1 MQPDQA
7 KFLLDFLLPRLKSEQ
22 ATTKKIL
29 SAVPPDKGDY
39 KPHPKSMSSLK
50 LSWHLAATEM
60 WFLDAVIDHVF
71 KEDDSPMPSELK
83 PGAQIARWYDENFAH
98 RLPRLEALSGEHLA
112 APVDYIGL
120 LNDPAVAYIEF
131 CDPPF
136 RPPSRPAFRISP
148 THGRKGSRH
157 LRRKRRRTLP
167 VRRPIRQ
174 LLASART
181 RREARANTKKR
192 LSRPVFGL

>member
-1 MQPDQA
+1 MHPDEA

-83 PGAQIARWYDENFAH
+83 PGADIARWYDENFAR
-98 RLPRLEALSGEHLA
+98 RLPRLESKAPTNPSHPPPTPPALSLGA
-112 APVDYIGL
+112 YPARGL
-120 LNDPAVAYIEF
+120 V
-131 CDPPF
+131 F
-136 RPPSRPAFRISP
+136 RPEHEESLLGVPRPR
-148 THGRKGSRH
+148 
-157 LRRKRRRTLP
+157 
-167 VRRPIRQ
+167 V
-174 LLASART
+174 
-181 RREARANTKKR
+181 
-192 LSRPVFGL
+192 